1 MQRTAKLVLITVL
14 MKLRGN
20 INRLFRN
27 VRTVMIVV
35 PTCLS
40 ILTFQPV
47 GAEVSINK
55 KDCANPE
62 SVKQMVNEIWG
73 HVGCTAGKNLES
85 CAKFIGIAAATGT
98 VGIGGTVAAN
108 IARGSAVANARKTP
122 VPVVCPLRRSVG
134 MGRFSLLAIDG
145 AIANVTDC
153 TPYSS
158 ALVSEADNLTKLAHV
173 EMEVSIR
180 SQQMQMY
187 NQMHEVARAAKDAE
201 YSGSI
206 PATWEDQLKQRKI
219 DSAYLKQAARVDEA
233 SAANLA
239 REFDTLSSRLPA
251 GERQRAERLIQQI
264 RALGPDVD
272 ESVRFAA
279 YSAIDDLSDMH
290 QLRRPHGMSMLNP
303 HQDPAIRRAEE
314 VLQRRIHDL
323 VQEKKWAYRQLISAG
338 LKPDVSAG
346 GRGQLWVDLSP
357 AEKYELQ
364 RMSADANSTKFR
376 IVDETRV
383 AATATQPERVHF
395 GQRGLSVVERRFP
408 LMAIDPRVQDQWSVL
423 RTQEERIHDMMRA
436 HSQASSKVY
445 DIDRT
450 PAAQRAAAIRSLDDA
465 EKLVAST
472 PSAPAGSKAALERQ
486 ILEERLKLLKDGKP
500 FAHLP
505 TEVLDNLGK
514 QALASGIG
522 TRGGVVGG
530 AVIAGRVGMRFLG
543 ALSGVFGV
551 VEMASAATGAALTGV
566 EKLTGRDDINCKRNS
581 PYLELDMSCNPV
593 SGMNN
598 RMMEFLKADGASQ
611 LAELKKSPELCE
623 QLQSISAGS
632 SPVENWSAQCSAPGE
647 PPGFTLK
654 SRSNQGQITASG
666 SPVSKIEMVGTKGNP
681 TRRVVSL
688 NEKGEVQQIR
698 VPRMGVARNNTEF
711 EQLYGLNNPRFF
723 RDVGRDAIS
732 SPANHVDRDAA
743 ETMGLVSSL
752 WFAQAE
758 VQACCEK
765 ASGNRSP
772 ASSPD
777 ERRCRGYLGEGPNR
791 TNNGRPQI
799 RTQGIDR

>member
-1 MQRTAKLVLITVL
+1 M
-14 MKLRGN
+14 
-20 INRLFRN
+20 NRPCRY
-27 VRTVMIVV
+27 VRAVMIAV
-35 PTCLS
+35 PTCIS
-40 ILTFQPV
+40 ILTFHPV
-47 GAEVSINK
+47 NAEVSLNK
-55 KDCANPE
+55 KDCANPD
-62 SVKQMVNEIWG
+62 SVKQMANEIWG

-85 CAKFIGIAAATGT
+85 CAKFIGLAAATGV
-98 VGIGGTVAAN
+98 VGIGGAVTAN
-108 IARGSAVANARKTP
+108 IARGSAVANARRAP
-122 VPVVCPLRRSVG
+122 VPIVCSLKRTVG
-134 MGRFSLLAIDG
+134 WMKYSLLSIDG
-145 AIANVTDC
+145 AVANVADC
-153 TPYSS
+153 TTYSS
-158 ALVSEADNLTKLAHV
+158 ALVSEADNLAKLTQA

-180 SQQMQMY
+180 IQQMQMY
-187 NQMHEVARAAKDAE
+187 NQMHEVSRAARDAE
-201 YSGSI
+201 YRSSI
-206 PATWEDQLKQRKI
+206 PATWEDQLKQKKI
-219 DSAYLKQAARVDEA
+219 DSAYLKQVAKVDEA

-272 ESVRFAA
+272 DSVRFAA
-279 YSAIDDLSDMH
+279 YSAIDDLSDLH
-290 QLRRPHGMSMLNP
+290 ELRRPHGMSMLNP
-303 HQDPAIRRAEE
+303 HQDPAVRRAEE

-338 LKPDVSAG
+338 LKPDVSRG
-346 GRGQLWVDLSP
+346 GMGQLWVDLSP

-364 RMSADANSTKFR
+364 RMTADANSTKFR

-383 AATATQPERVHF
+383 PATATQPERVHF
-395 GQRGLSVVERRFP
+395 GHRGTSVVERRFP

-423 RTQEERIHDMMRA
+423 RTQEDRINDMTRA
-436 HSQASSKVY
+436 YSQSTSK
-445 DIDRT
+445 IFEMERT
-450 PAAQRAAAIRSLDDA
+450 PAAQRAAAIRNLDDA
-465 EKLVAST
+465 ERLVAST
-472 PSAPAGSKAALERQ
+472 PNAPPGSKAALERQ
-486 ILEERLKLLKDGKP
+486 ILEERFKLLKDGKP
-500 FAHLP
+500 FAQLSAD
-505 TEVLDNLGK
+505 VLDNLGK
-514 QALASGIG
+514 QALASGIS

-647 PPGFTLK
+647 PRGFTLK
-654 SRSNQGQITASG
+654 SRSNQGQVAAFG
-666 SPVSKIEMVGTKGNP
+666 SPVNKIELVGTRGNP
-681 TRRVVSL
+681 TRRIVSL

-698 VPRMGVARNNTEF
+698 VPRMGVARNATEF
-711 EQLYGLNNPRFF
+711 EQLYGLTNPRFY
-723 RDVGRDAIS
+723 RDVGPQAMS
-732 SPANHVDRDAA
+732 SPGNHVDRDAA

-758 VQACCEK
+758 VQACCDK

-772 ASSPD
+772 ASTPD
-777 ERRCRGYLGEGPNR
+777 DGRCRGYLGEGTIR
-791 TNNGRPQI
+791 SNNGPTPV
-799 RTQGIDR
+799 RTHGTVK